1 MTKLILCALRTSSL
15 ARARPLSKLVA
26 VVFLVALTTML
37 VASGYIVYWVF

>member
-1 MTKLILCALRTSSL
+1 MTNDPLIPYDPVRD
-15 ARARPLSKLVA
+15 RD